1 MCDAHL
7 CALQLHNP
15 SMLSPSPGLSPGK
28 IFFFLI
34 WLLQVLV
41 VVYRLFNLCCGVQ
54 DILIVAYRI

>member
-15 SMLSPSPGLSPGK
+15 PMLSPSPGLSPAK

-54 DILIVAYRI
+54 DLLIVAYRI